1 MKSDILIV
9 ADQNNVDKNKL
20 EEIADAVR
28 YGGGN
33 IEEVDTS
40 RCVIEAT
47 VDPREIPVIERM
59 EGVSYVR
66 PIFTYHDQMSEVED

>member
-9 ADQNNVDKNKL
+9 ADTNNVDKNKL

-33 IEEVDTS
+33 IEGVDAS
-40 RCVIEAT
+40 QCVIEAT
-47 VDPREIPVIERM
+47 VDTCDIPIIERI

-66 PIFTYHDQMSEVED
+66 PIFSYHDQMSDTGE